1 MAVEE
6 KPRGDALER
15 LAQVGTYRTL
25 GERKLSPQEERV
37 PITQMVR
44 NGFFFDV
51 IGAILIVIG
60 IPIMVS
66 ALGIGG

>member
-1 MAVEE
+1 M
-6 KPRGDALER
+6 
-15 LAQVGTYRTL
+15 
-25 GERKLSPQEERV
+25 V

-51 IGAILIVIG
+51 IGAILIVVG

-66 ALGIGG
+66 VLGIGG